1 MICFPKTDKMLS
13 QRLILINSSS
23 EAFSSEP
30 LEDSLKDLS
39 ESLGETSESSLINL
53 LPFFFENVFRFF

>member
-1 MICFPKTDKMLS
+1 MICFPKTDKTLS
-13 QRLILINSSS
+13 QGLILINSSS

-39 ESLGETSESSLINL
+39 KSLGETSESSLINL
-53 LPFFFENVFRFF
+53 LLFFFENVFRFF

>member
-53 LPFFFENVFRFF
+53 LLFFFENVFRFF

>member
-39 ESLGETSESSLINL
+39 KSLGETSESSLINL
-53 LPFFFENVFRFF
+53 LLFFFENVFRFF

>member
-1 MICFPKTDKMLS
+1 MICFPKTDKTL
-13 QRLILINSSS
+13 RLILINSST

-39 ESLGETSESSLINL
+39 KSLGETSESSLINL
-53 LPFFFENVFRFF
+53 LLFFFENVFRFF